1 MHMLKIRCIAMDQYG
16 KNNWVPFCFLAW
28 TFRMHSRKQ
37 CWNLDPKQRYPNS
50 LQFFLYF
57 VLSSPNQKN
66 CTIVDAKC
74 SMFSK
79 HYINLSPCLVFPI
92 KFFFFFLSPLFPF
105 GFLGVD
111 FGVCNSSIHISWW
124 WGFIQNIRRFW
135 FLILQIVI

>member
-74 SMFSK
+74 SMFLRFSQQTLVYVSK
-79 HYINLSPCLVFPI
+79 VLKTLYQPFAMPCFPYQI
-92 KFFFFFLSPLFPF
+92 LFFFLVPIISFWLF
-105 GFLGVD
+105 G
-111 FGVCNSSIHISWW
+111 SWF
-124 WGFIQNIRRFW
+124 WGM
-135 FLILQIVI
+135 